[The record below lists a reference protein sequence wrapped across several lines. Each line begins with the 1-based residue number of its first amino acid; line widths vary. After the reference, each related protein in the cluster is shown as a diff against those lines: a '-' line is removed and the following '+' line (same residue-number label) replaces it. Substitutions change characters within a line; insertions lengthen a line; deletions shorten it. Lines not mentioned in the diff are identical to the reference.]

1 MGYRCHEPE
10 NRADQYDFRTMEL
23 VMVKKQQVDER
34 PIHTAL
40 TIDNQLETLR
50 FVQENMNVFVT
61 NCIRVKKMEATTRKK
76 LDESARLFERN
87 LEPLFTVI
95 SATSTKHVLDKL
107 STALKK
113 ALLLMAME
121 KFNCNKDSVCQ
132 ALGLTRERLE
142 REIVSCG
149 LVNNHKAA

>member
-10 NRADQYDFRTMEL
+10 NRADQFSFRTMEL
-23 VMVKKQQVDER
+23 VMVKKQQAGER

-50 FVQENMNVFVT
+50 FVQDNMNVFVT
-61 NCIRVKKMEATTRKK
+61 NCIRVKKMEATARKK

-107 STALKK
+107 SNALKK

-121 KFNCNKDSVCQ
+121 KFHCNKDSVCQ
-132 ALGLTRERLE
+132 ALGLTREGLE

-149 LVNNHKAA
+149 LLNNHKAA